1 MYLLF
6 EVVFYLYFV
15 LFGWKYLAK
24 MGSLGEIAMVEEFNE
39 ETGIFEYVYYDNS
52 MLILLYSVLT
62 IFLCAHFFTCGIR
75 ISARI
80 TFCRKW
86 KRWAKNCPILKIRL
100 TP

>member
-6 EVVFYLYFV
+6 EVVFILYFV

-62 IFLCAHFFTCGIR
+62 IFFYVR
-75 ISARI
+75 ISLHVVSEY
-80 TFCRKW
+80 
-86 KRWAKNCPILKIRL
+86 PHE
-100 TP
+100 